1 MLQEQGIRTAL
12 VDSDQQNIYAS
23 KRAGL
28 EAAYGDALSELIF
41 DELELGG
48 IGRMLAMTTNNE
60 VNSLAVLQFQEVFG
74 RAEVYQLATDNLA
87 RGQETIAPHFRGR
100 ILFNSS
106 ITCGQIQQKISQGAN
121 IQKSHLTPD
130 FDFLALQSLYNGEA
144 IPLLLINDK
153 KQLTIFTE
161 DEQPLP
167 RPGETLISLVPAINS
182 VGIQVPAD
190 GPADRD

>member
-1 MLQEQGIRTAL
+1 MLKEQGLRTVL

-23 KRAGL
+23 KLAGL
-28 EAAYGDALSELIF
+28 QAVHGDALSEAIF

-87 RGQETIAPHFRGR
+87 NGQETIAPHFRGR
-100 ILFNSS
+100 VLFSS
-106 ITCGQIQQKISQGAN
+106 TITCGQIQQKITQGAN
-121 IQKSHLTPD
+121 IQISLLNPN
-130 FDFLALQSLYNGEA
+130 FDYLAFQTLYNGEA
-144 IPLLLINDK
+144 IPLLLIDEK
-153 KQLTIFTE
+153 RQLTIFTE

-167 RPGETLISLVPAINS
+167 QPGETLISLVPAINS
-182 VGIQVPAD
+182 AGIQVPVE
-190 GPADRD
+190 GGFQRD